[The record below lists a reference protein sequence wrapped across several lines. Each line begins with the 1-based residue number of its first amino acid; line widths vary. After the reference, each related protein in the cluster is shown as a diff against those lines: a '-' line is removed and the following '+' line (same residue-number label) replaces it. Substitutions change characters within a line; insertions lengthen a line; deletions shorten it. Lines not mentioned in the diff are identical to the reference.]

1 MKHTIDVQWE
11 QIEAIIA
18 KELDWDLKKTLDDME
33 TVKKTKKG
41 FVYSHDMDEDLEELT
56 IRAGAL
62 AVVLSYYGGCN
73 ESTSC

>member
-33 TVKKTKKG
+33 TVKK
-41 FVYSHDMDEDLEELT
+41 
-56 IRAGAL
+56 
-62 AVVLSYYGGCN
+62 N
-73 ESTSC
+73 